1 MEPLRII
8 SDIQELTALNKKG
21 VEALFEAEETL
32 AHADNALD
40 KIEAISFLDA
50 DGSVAERTAKA
61 KLASADARL
70 ERDIARASVNRIKTK
85 LRAIESELVAQSTMA
100 KIMQA
105 ETRLQP

>member
-8 SDIQELTALNKKG
+8 SDIQELTSLNKKG
-21 VEALFEAEETL
+21 VEALFEAEEHL
-32 AHADNALD
+32 ARAENELD
-40 KIEAISFLDA
+40 TVEARAFLNA

-61 KLASADARL
+61 KLEAADARL

-85 LRAIESELVAQSTMA
+85 LRVIESELVAQSTMA